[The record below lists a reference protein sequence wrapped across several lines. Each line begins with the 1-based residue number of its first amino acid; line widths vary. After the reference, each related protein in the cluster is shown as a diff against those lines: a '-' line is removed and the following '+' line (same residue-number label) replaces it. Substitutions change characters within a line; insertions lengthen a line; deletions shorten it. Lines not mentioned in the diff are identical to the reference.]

1 MSANL
6 VYVTVATPEEAAKIG
21 RAVVES
27 RLAAC
32 ANVLPGMTSIY
43 RWEGKVQEDTEAVL
57 ILKTRPELVADLV
70 AKVKELHDYD
80 CPCVVALPITG
91 GNDDFIAW
99 IGAETS

>member
-6 VYVTVATPEEAAKIG
+6 IYVTAATAEKAVEIG
-21 RAVVES
+21 RAAVES

-32 ANVLPGMTSIY
+32 ANVLPGMTSVY
-43 RWEGKVQEDTEAVL
+43 RWEGKVQEDSEAVL
-57 ILKTRPELVADLV
+57 ILKTRQELVADLV

-80 CPCVVALPITG
+80 CPCVVVLPISG

-99 IGAETS
+99 IVAETS